1 MGVTIIH
8 CVHSEG
14 VVKEQ
19 TKLIKKKC
27 QRERNIK
34 ENLSSASN
42 LVSSLTVQLSDLIS
56 VLFGRIRVGGK
67 VVAQF
72 LEFTFPE
79 L

>member
-8 CVHSEG
+8 YVHSER

-19 TKLIKKKC
+19 TKLIKKKKC

-34 ENLSSASN
+34 ENLPSASS

-56 VLFGRIRVGGK
+56 VLFRRIRVGEK
-67 VVAQF
+67 VAAQF
-72 LEFTFPE
+72 LDFVFP
-79 L
+79 

>member
-8 CVHSEG
+8 CVHWEG

-19 TKLIKKKC
+19 TKLIKS

-72 LEFTFPE
+72 LEFMFPE